1 MLNPGDILQD
11 RYRVVSQLGRGGMGA
26 VYRAWDMRLNVLVA
40 LKEMVAQPD
49 LDTEALRDLQTQF
62 QQEATVLARLSHP
75 HLVGVSD
82 YFHEGRTVYLVM
94 KYVEGQSLADLIKQ
108 VGPIPEPQVVA
119 WSVQLLSALSYCHG
133 QGVIHRD
140 IKPQNIIIGPDGNA
154 VLVDFGL
161 VKLWN
166 PNDPRTRTAVRGVGT
181 PQYAPPEQY
190 DTSAG
195 HTEPRSDLYSVGAT
209 MYHALTGQAPL
220 SATMRIAA
228 PEEFAPL
235 RLVAPGVSPQTASAI
250 ERAMELARTRRW
262 ESADAMAQALG
273 QNLRASGGRG
283 DYAPP
288 PQSAAAVGHGGT
300 AMMPPSQAT
309 GPATATA
316 AYRPP
321 SGALTNATRRRIPL
335 WIPVI
340 GMAVVLFGGFGIAAA
355 LALTGIVDFGL
366 PSSWTPWLA
375 ASDVAAGT
383 PTGVVPT
390 VAQSTPVAAAT
401 STPYP
406 SATAT
411 DAVPSPTLTSAPSSG
426 AGGGKATETPAPT
439 ATVEPPTATPTP
451 YATETPSPPTA
462 TPAPP
467 TATPAPPTAT
477 VSSPTP
483 SATPPSEPVPTGALV
498 SFEQWGTWR
507 RGDQPYG
514 DFVQTQD
521 QVYGGA
527 ICREADV

>member
-49 LDTEALRDLQTQF
+49 LDTEALRDLQMQF

-75 HLVGVSD
+75 HLVGVTD

-119 WSVQLLSALSYCHG
+119 WSGQLLEALSYCHG

-140 IKPQNIIIGPDGNA
+140 IKPQNIIIGPDRNA

-190 DTSAG
+190 DVSAG

-235 RLVAPGVSPQTASAI
+235 RSVAPGVSPQTASAI
-250 ERAMELARTRRW
+250 ERAMELARTKRW
-262 ESADAMAQALG
+262 ESAAAMAQALAYVPG
-273 QNLRASGGRG
+273 ARGGRG
-283 DYAPP
+283 DYTPS
-288 PQSAAAVGHGGT
+288 PQEAAVAGHGRT

-309 GPATATA
+309 GPAIATTAYGPLSA
-316 AYRPP
+316 GSRSEP
-321 SGALTNATRRRIPL
+321 RRRIPL
-335 WIPVI
+335 WIPAI
-340 GMAVVLFGGFGIAAA
+340 GMAVVLFGGVGVVAV

-375 ASDVAAGT
+375 APDVSGGISTESRAHSGSADARHRSDLD
-383 PTGVVPT
+383 
-390 VAQSTPVAAAT
+390 
-401 STPYP
+401 
-406 SATAT
+406 TASLG
-411 DAVPSPTLTSAPSSG
+411 DGDRACGPLAYHHVRRKF
-426 AGGGKATETPAPT
+426 GGG
-439 ATVEPPTATPTP
+439 
-451 YATETPSPPTA
+451 
-462 TPAPP
+462 
-467 TATPAPPTAT
+467 
-477 VSSPTP
+477 
-483 SATPPSEPVPTGALV
+483 
-498 SFEQWGTWR
+498 R
-507 RGDQPYG
+507 REGDRDADAY
-514 DFVQTQD
+514 
-521 QVYGGA
+521 VYS
-527 ICREADV
+527 